1 MSSFMFDYLS
11 WLSRMDFL
19 PRGNCYLWQGDI
31 ILLQTL
37 ADGMIAVAYFSIPVL
52 LLTLIRKRK
61 RRSIGWMFWVFAIAF
76 LLSGITHIF
85 NIATIWQPAYSVEAA
100 IKIATGAAWLITAVV
115 LLKAIPQFLAMPMP
129 EEMSAMNRSLAQQI
143 NLNRKSEERLR
154 QLNADLERRVAERT
168 AALERSNQDL
178 MQFAYIASHDLQ
190 EPLRMVSNY
199 TELLERRYASH
210 LNEEARLFMRY
221 AIDGARRMQE
231 LIGDLLMYAQ
241 IERDSVLFRPI
252 EVKAAVDR
260 ALQSLR
266 LALEEQMARVHI
278 DELPV
283 IVGDEAQMAQ
293 VFQNLLSNALKYRS
307 EKVPEIRIWADLDES
322 AGVWTFYVKDNGAGF
337 DMKFKHR
344 LFNMFQRLDT
354 RQPGTGIGLALCK
367 KIVQYHG
374 GAIDVASEVGGG
386 TTFFFTVPATNA
398 PRAVI

>member
-1 MSSFMFDYLS
+1 MLQYFS
-11 WLSRMDFL
+11 WLSGIDFL
-19 PRGNCYLWQGDI
+19 PRGTCYLWKGNI
-31 ILLQTL
+31 ILLHTL
-37 ADGMIAVAYFSIPVL
+37 ADGLIAAAYFTIPVL
-52 LLTLIRKRK
+52 LLAMVHKRK
-61 RRSIGWMFWVFAIAF
+61 RTSIGWMFWVFAASF
-76 LLSGITHIF
+76 LLSGISQVL
-85 NIATIWQPAYSVEAA
+85 NILTIWQPEYNVEAA
-100 IKIATGAAWLITAVV
+100 VKFATGVSWLLAAAG

-199 TELLERRYASH
+199 TELLERRYAAH
-210 LNEEARLFMRY
+210 LNEEARIFMRY

-231 LIGDLLMYAQ
+231 LIGDLLTYAQ
-241 IERDSVLFRPI
+241 IERDTILFRPI

-260 ALQSLR
+260 ALQSLH
-266 LALEEQMARVHI
+266 LAIEEHGAQIHVG
-278 DELPV
+278 ELPV

-307 EKVPEIRIWADLDES
+307 ERVPKIRIWADLDES
-322 AGVWTFYVKDNGAGF
+322 GGAWTFYVKDNGSGF

-374 GAIDVASEVGGG
+374 GVIDVASEVGEG

-398 PRAVI
+398 PRTVI

>member
-1 MSSFMFDYLS
+1 MFDYLS

-61 RRSIGWMFWVFAIAF
+61 RRSIGWMFWMFAIAF

>member
-1 MSSFMFDYLS
+1 MFDYLS

-322 AGVWTFYVKDNGAGF
+322 AGVWT
-337 DMKFKHR
+337 H
-344 LFNMFQRLDT
+344 
-354 RQPGTGIGLALCK
+354 
-367 KIVQYHG
+367 
-374 GAIDVASEVGGG
+374 
-386 TTFFFTVPATNA
+386 FT
-398 PRAVI
+398 

>member
-1 MSSFMFDYLS
+1 MFDYLS

>member
-1 MSSFMFDYLS
+1 MFPYFS
-11 WLSRMDFL
+11 WLSGMDFL
-19 PRGNCYLWQGDI
+19 PRGTCYLWQRNV
-31 ILLQTL
+31 ILLHTF
-37 ADGMIAVAYFSIPVL
+37 ADGISAAAFFVIPVML
-52 LLTLIRKRK
+52 LALVRKRK
-61 RRSIGWMFWVFAIAF
+61 RMSIGWIFWALAISF
-76 LLSGITHIF
+76 LLSGITHIL
-85 NIATIWQPAYSVEAA
+85 NIVTIWQPAYGVEAA
-100 IKIATGAAWLITAVV
+100 IKIATGAAWLVAAAA
-115 LLKAIPQFLAMPMP
+115 LLKGIPHFLAMPMP

-178 MQFAYIASHDLQ
+178 TQFAYIASHDLQ

-199 TELLERRYASH
+199 TELLERRYAAH
-210 LNEEARLFMRY
+210 LNEEARIFMRY

-231 LIGDLLMYAQ
+231 LIGDLLTYAQ
-241 IERDSVLFRPI
+241 IERDGVLFRPI

-266 LALEEQMARVHI
+266 LAIEEQAAQVHI

-283 IVGDEAQMAQ
+283 VVGDEAQMAQ

-307 EKVPEIRIWADLDES
+307 ARPPEIRIWAALDES
-322 AGVWTFYVKDNGAGF
+322 TGGWIFYVKDNGSGF
-337 DMKFKHR
+337 DMKFKDR

-367 KIVQYHG
+367 KIIQYHG
-374 GAIDVASEVGGG
+374 GAIDVASEVGEG

-398 PRAVI
+398 PGAVI